1 LVTRIDFMS
10 WLERDARTLLHSQ
23 HRREQAADALVW
35 ARGEGSELIDV
46 DGRRYLD
53 GLAGLWNVLVGHG
66 RIELAA
72 AATRQAQE
80 LAFVS
85 SFSGATHARAIEL
98 AERLQVLLKLP
109 AWRFFF
115 TSGGAEAVEA
125 ALKTARYVWQRRG
138 RASKTGFIA
147 FAEGYHG
154 TTIAAASL
162 TGFTAYQTP
171 FAPTLSG
178 VHIVPSPRY
187 DASVGVVERVEQH
200 LDILRET
207 IERAGPENLAALVA
221 EPVLAAGG
229 TIVPPPGYWPAVRK
243 LCNEYDI
250 LLIAD
255 EVVTAFGR
263 CGPWLAL
270 QRESVRADLICLA
283 KGLTS
288 GYFPLGAMVA
298 SPEIAALIDDA
309 PSELPWWHAL
319 TNSAHP
325 VGCAVALENLRILDE
340 EQLLPRAAEL
350 GTLLA
355 RELQTQLG
363 QHPRVR
369 EIRQCG
375 LLAGVEVIP
384 LSTPS
389 PTLPAR
395 GREPNGIMRDTAQS
409 DAAWTGQQLLWFARE
424 RGLVTRVRGSTL
436 QFAPPYVT
444 TPEQVQRM
452 VVIARAA
459 IDAL

>member
-1 LVTRIDFMS
+1 MS
-10 WLERDARTLLHSQ
+10 WLERDARTLIHSQ
-23 HRREQAADALVW
+23 HRREQMADALVW

-46 DGRRYLD
+46 QGRRYLD
-53 GLAGLWNVLVGHG
+53 GLAGLWNVLIGHG
-66 RIELAA
+66 RRELAA
-72 AATRQAQE
+72 AATRQMND

-98 AERLQVLLKLP
+98 GEHLQVLLQLP

-115 TSGGAEAVEA
+115 TSGGAEAIEA

-138 RASKTGFIA
+138 RPMKTGFIA

-162 TGFTAYQTP
+162 TGFTAYQAP
-171 FAPTLSG
+171 FAPTFPG
-178 VHIVPSPRY
+178 VHIVPSPRD
-187 DASVGVVERVEQH
+187 DASGLVPEQLQQH
-200 LDILRET
+200 LSHLRET
-207 IERAGPENLAALVA
+207 IERVGPETIAALIA

-229 TIVPPPGYWPAVRK
+229 TIVPPPGYWPAVRA
-243 LCNEYDI
+243 LCDEYEL

-270 QRESVRADLICLA
+270 QREGVRPDLICLA

-288 GYFPLGAMVA
+288 GYFPLGALVA

-309 PSELPWWHAL
+309 PPELPWWHAL

-325 VGCAVALENLRILDE
+325 VGCAVALENLRLLDE

-355 RELQTQLG
+355 RELQSQLG

-375 LLAGVEVIP
+375 LLAGVEVVP
-384 LSTPS
+384 SSPPS

-395 GREPNGIMRDTAQS
+395 RREPNGIMMRTTQG
-409 DAAWTGQQLLWFARE
+409 DATWTGQQLLRLTRE

-436 QFAPPYVT
+436 QFAPPYVM
-444 TPEQVQRM
+444 TPEQIQRM
-452 VVIARAA
+452 VAIARAA
-459 IDAL
+459 IESL

>member
-1 LVTRIDFMS
+1 MS
-10 WLERDARTLLHSQ
+10 WLERDARTLIHSQ
-23 HRREQAADALVW
+23 HRREQLTDALVW
-35 ARGEGSELIDV
+35 ERGEGSELIDV

-66 RIELAA
+66 RTELAA
-72 AATRQAQE
+72 AATRQMNE
-80 LAFVS
+80 LAFAS
-85 SFSGATHARAIEL
+85 SFSGATHPRAIEL

-109 AWRFFF
+109 DWRFFF

-138 RASKTGFIA
+138 RAGKTGFIA

-171 FAPTLSG
+171 FAPTLAG

-187 DASVGVVERVEQH
+187 DASVGVFEQLEQH
-200 LDILRET
+200 LQNLRGM

-243 LCNEYDI
+243 LCDEYDI

-263 CGPWLAL
+263 CGPWLVL
-270 QRESVRADLICLA
+270 QREGVRADLICLA
-283 KGLTS
+283 KGLSS
-288 GYFPLGAMVA
+288 GYFPLGAMVV
-298 SPEIAALIDDA
+298 SPEIARLIDDA
-309 PSELPWWHAL
+309 PLDLPWWHAL

-355 RELQTQLG
+355 RELHTQLG
-363 QHPRVR
+363 QHSRVR

-375 LLAGVEVIP
+375 LLAGVEVTP
-384 LSTPS
+384 L
-389 PTLPAR
+389 
-395 GREPNGIMRDTAQS
+395 
-409 DAAWTGQQLLWFARE
+409 
-424 RGLVTRVRGSTL
+424 
-436 QFAPPYVT
+436 PP
-444 TPEQVQRM
+444 P
-452 VVIARAA
+452 
-459 IDAL
+459 

>member
-1 LVTRIDFMS
+1 M
-10 WLERDARTLLHSQ
+10 
-23 HRREQAADALVW
+23 ADAFVW
-35 ARGEGSELIDV
+35 VGGEGSELIDV

-66 RIELAA
+66 RESLAA
-72 AATRQAQE
+72 AAARQMNE

-85 SFSGATHARAIEL
+85 SFSGATHPGAIEL
-98 AERLQVLLKLP
+98 GERLQVLLKLP

-115 TSGGAEAVEA
+115 TSGGAEAIEA
-125 ALKTARYVWQRRG
+125 ALKTGRYVWQRRG
-138 RASKTGFIA
+138 QPTKTQFLA

-162 TGFTAYQTP
+162 TGFTAYQSP
-171 FAPTLSG
+171 FAPALPG
-178 VHIVPSPRY
+178 VHLVPSPHY
-187 DASVGVVERVEQH
+187 DASVGVAEQVAAH
-200 LDILRET
+200 LQNLRET
-207 IERAGPENLAALVA
+207 IERAGPETLAALVA

-243 LCNEYDI
+243 LCDEYEI

-270 QRESVRADLICLA
+270 QREGVQPDLICLA

-298 SPEIAALIDDA
+298 SPEIARLIDDA
-309 PSELPWWHAL
+309 PLELPWWHAL

-325 VGCAVALENLRILDE
+325 VGCAVALENLRLLAE

-355 RELQTQLG
+355 RELHSQLG

-375 LLAGVEVIP
+375 LLAGVEILP
-384 LSTPS
+384 LRTPS

-395 GREPNGIMRDTAQS
+395 EREPNGVMRDPSQGDS
-409 DAAWTGQQLLWFARE
+409 AWTGQQLLRLARE

-444 TPEQVQRM
+444 TPEQIQRM
-452 VVIARAA
+452 VAIARNA
-459 IDAL
+459 IDSL

>member
-1 LVTRIDFMS
+1 MS

-23 HRREQAADALVW
+23 HRREQMADALVW

-46 DGRRYLD
+46 EGRRYLD

-66 RIELAA
+66 RESLAA
-72 AATRQAQE
+72 AAARQMNE
-80 LAFVS
+80 LAFAS

-98 AERLQVLLKLP
+98 AERLQILLKLP

-125 ALKTARYVWQRRG
+125 ALKTARYVWQRRS
-138 RASKTGFIA
+138 RAGKTGFVA

-162 TGFTAYQTP
+162 TGFTAYQAP
-171 FAPTLSG
+171 FAPTLPG
-178 VHIVPSPRY
+178 VHLVPSPRD
-187 DASVGVVERVEQH
+187 DASVGVAEQVAAH
-200 LDILRET
+200 LQSLRDT
-207 IERAGPENLAALVA
+207 IERAGPETLAALVV

-229 TIVPPPGYWPAVRK
+229 TIVPPPGYWPEVRR
-243 LCNEYDI
+243 LCDEYEL

-270 QRESVRADLICLA
+270 QRENVRADLICLA

-288 GYFPLGAMVA
+288 GYFPLGAMAA

-309 PSELPWWHAL
+309 PRELPWWHAL

-355 RELQTQLG
+355 RELHAQLG
-363 QHPRVR
+363 QHRRVR

-375 LLAGVEVIP
+375 LLAGIEVIP
-384 LSTPS
+384 ISTPS
-389 PTLPAR
+389 PTLPAG
-395 GREPNGIMRDTAQS
+395 GREPNQDMIKATSS
-409 DAAWTGQQLLWFARE
+409 DAAWTGQQLLRLARE

-444 TPEQVQRM
+444 TPEQIQRM
-452 VVIARAA
+452 VAIARGAV
-459 IDAL
+459 DSL

>member
-1 LVTRIDFMS
+1 MA
-10 WLERDARTLLHSQ
+10 WLERDAQTLLHSQ
-23 HRREQAADALVW
+23 HRREQMADALVW
-35 ARGEGSELIDV
+35 ARGEGSELIDA

-66 RIELAA
+66 RPELAA
-72 AATRQAQE
+72 AAARQMNE

-85 SFSGATHARAIEL
+85 SFSGATHPRAIEL

-138 RASKTGFIA
+138 RAGKTGFLA

-154 TTIAAASL
+154 TTIASASL

-171 FAPTLSG
+171 FAPALPG

-187 DASVGVVERVEQH
+187 IANAAADEQVQQH
-200 LDILRET
+200 IHILRET
-207 IERAGPENLAALVA
+207 IERAGAESLAALVA

-270 QRESVRADLICLA
+270 QREGVRADLICLA

-288 GYFPLGAMVA
+288 GYFSFGAMAA

-309 PSELPWWHAL
+309 PLELPWWHAL

-355 RELQTQLG
+355 RELHSQLS
-363 QHPRVR
+363 QHPLVR

-375 LLAGVEVIP
+375 LLAGVEVTP
-384 LSTPS
+384 LTS
-389 PTLPAR
+389 
-395 GREPNGIMRDTAQS
+395 RELGQS
-409 DAAWTGQQLLWFARE
+409 DATWTGQQLLRRTRE

-444 TPEQVQRM
+444 TPELIQRM
-452 VVIARAA
+452 AAIARAA
-459 IDAL
+459 VDVL